1 MGSVGLGT
9 ECECKN
15 FAHNIGTTMLFKHIH
30 SGDINQS
37 LKNDGCTHISR

>member
-37 LKNDGCTHISR
+37 LKNVGCIQPSS

>member
-1 MGSVGLGT
+1 MGSVGLGA
-9 ECECKN
+9 ECEREIVE
-15 FAHNIGTTMLFKHIH
+15 HNIGTTMLFKHIH